1 MKGKSIMASTV
12 TVTTL
17 LGRGVETGREGYGP
31 VIRQRFNTN
40 SETIA
45 ANAIVA
51 ALKIPEGS
59 IPRRLAVVVKEV
71 ASGTCTIKVGNNT
84 GGLGS
89 AGTTDTDLYSVS
101 SNLNLAALGTTI
113 YALDGTPAAA
123 GSGDYIVFEA
133 ANAITGAVFDFV
145 LFADIVDPFIADM

>member
-1 MKGKSIMASTV
+1 MASTV
-12 TVTTL
+12 TITSL

-31 VIRQRFNTN
+31 VIRQRFNTVATADN
-40 SETIA
+40 IA

-59 IPRRLAVVVKEV
+59 IPRRLAVVVKTA
-71 ASGTCTIKVGNNT
+71 ASGTCTIKVGKNT
-84 GGLGS
+84 GGLS
-89 AGTTDTDLYSVS
+89 TAGTTDTDAYSTTT
-101 SNLNLAALGTTI
+101 NLNLAATGTTV
-113 YALDGTPAAA
+113 YDLDGTPAAA

-133 ANAITGAVFDFV
+133 ANAIAGGIFDFV

>member
-1 MKGKSIMASTV
+1 MASTV
-12 TVTTL
+12 TVTSL
-17 LGRGVETGREGYGP
+17 IGRGVETGREGYGP
-31 VIRQRFNTN
+31 VIRQRIDTT
-40 SETIA
+40 SENIA

-59 IPRRLAVVVKEV
+59 IPRRLAVVVKTA

-84 GGLGS
+84 GGLGADGS
-89 AGTTDTDLYSVS
+89 TDTDAYSAS
-101 SNLNLAALGTTI
+101 TNLNLAATGTTV
-113 YALDGTPAAA
+113 YELDSTAAAAA

-133 ANAITGAVFDFV
+133 ANAIAGGIFDFV